1 MNTTPGLAAFFTA
14 LAASGAILVTGCE
27 EGDRGASRR
36 STQVRTALPPTQVEL
51 VEARAEPIAV
61 PIIVSGTMAALQTSN
76 IGALVEGP
84 VDRIFVRVGD
94 RVRKGQPLF
103 RIRQADF
110 ARRVVEAEA
119 AVELARAQVEQAER
133 AHARIAEL
141 NQRGYAPAARL
152 EDALAARDVARA
164 QRGQAAAVLGTAR
177 QALNDTVVRAPFDGV
192 VTGRLVDEGV
202 FLTSRLPMGGQ
213 SAALQLQELRIVAAI
228 VAVPESRAADL
239 RLNLPARL
247 FIEGVAEPKPSY
259 VAIINDRVDPQTRT
273 VEARLPVRNENYG
286 IKTGVSVRAEITP
299 KALQAVVLPR
309 TALAGDD
316 AQRYAFVAKGGVV
329 ERRSVRTADIDLNRV
344 RVIDGIAAGEQVVVS
359 PPSTLTHGARVVLA
373 AADNR
378 VSGHVA
384 R

>member
-1 MNTTPGLAAFFTA
+1 M
-14 LAASGAILVTGCE
+14 
-27 EGDRGASRR
+27 
-36 STQVRTALPPTQVEL
+36 RTALPPTQVEL

-119 AVELARAQVEQAER
+119 AVELARAQVDQAER

-239 RLNLPARL
+239 KLNLPARL

>member
-1 MNTTPGLAAFFTA
+1 MNATPALIALLRT
-14 LAASGAILVTGCE
+14 LAASAAILVASCGG
-27 EGDRGASRR
+27 GDKAS
-36 STQVRTALPPTQVEL
+36 SPTTAQVRTAPGPAEVEL
-51 VEARAEPIAV
+51 VTARAEPVAV

-110 ARRVVEAEA
+110 ARRVIEAEA
-119 AVELARAQVEQAER
+119 AVELARAQVEQTER

-141 NQRGYAPAARL
+141 NQRGFAAAARL

-164 QRGQAAAVLGTAR
+164 QQGQAVAALGTAR

-228 VAVPESRAADL
+228 VAVPEARSADL

-247 FIEGVAEPKPSY
+247 FIEGVPEPKPSY

-299 KALQAVVLPR
+299 KPVEAVVLPR

-329 ERRSVRTADIDLNRV
+329 ERRAVRVADIDLDRV

-373 AADNR
+373 AA
-378 VSGHVA
+378 SKG
-384 R
+384 